1 MHSNRDLRW
10 SIVVF
15 AAAAAAAAL
24 IPFVISRA
32 AYRPGFDRTRGTEN
46 ARPVMTPESNFQVPW
61 DPNDWAFLERYKDAN
76 KALMPPAPGDHRV
89 IFVGDSITEGWG
101 AKDAPPAPD
110 RGDFFPGKG
119 YINRGISGQTT
130 PQMLVRFRQDVID
143 LKPKVVVILA
153 GINDIAGNTGPE
165 TQEQIAGY
173 LTSMAELARANGIRV
188 VLCSVLP
195 AIDFPWHRGLE
206 PAPKVRALNAWIK
219 EYAAKNKFV
228 YVDYYSSMATPEGG
242 LKADLGS
249 DGVHPVKA
257 GYDVMA
263 PLAEA
268 GIQQALHNPLP

>member
-1 MHSNRDLRW
+1 MQSNRDLRW

-15 AAAAAAAAL
+15 AAAAAAAVL

-32 AYRPGFDRTRGTEN
+32 ASRPGFDRMRGAEN
-46 ARPVMTPESNFQVPW
+46 ARPVMTPDSNFQVPQ

-76 KALMPPAPGDHRV
+76 KALMPPSPGENRV

-219 EYAAKNKFV
+219 DYAAKNKFV

-242 LKADLGS
+242 MKAELAS

-257 GYDVMA
+257 GYDIMA

-268 GIQQALHNPLP
+268 GIQQALRNPVR